1 MAGST
6 LIKGIDCLLTM
17 DVDGGTGQ
25 LGERRDVSVVMEGG
39 EVAWIGPSE
48 NEPSADV
55 LVDGSGCVA
64 LPGLVDCHTHTLWAG
79 SRSDEFEQRLAGA
92 RYEDILE
99 AGGGILST
107 VRATR
112 AASEDELVRLGTER
126 LLRMRAR
133 GVLTVEIKSGYGLER
148 EAEVRMLRAARR
160 AAEQAGV
167 GVVTTYLGA
176 HTIPAELRHDR
187 AAYVHDIVYNQLPAV
202 VGLADAVDVYVD
214 RGAFTLEEGL
224 QILRAGKALGLSVRA
239 HAEQVTHTG
248 IAAAAA
254 ALGAT
259 SVDHLERL
267 DEVGVRAIAASG
279 SVAVLLPGAMLYL
292 RDSAPP
298 VAALR
303 AAGVPL
309 AVATDFNPG
318 SSPVDDLW
326 ICASLACVTLGLT
339 VSEALLGITRVAALA
354 LARPDL
360 GRVRVGDRGGLVLA
374 EPAPGQPATAAS
386 LVQFM
391 GAPKLRYLAGARL
404 SAPRTALP

>member
-6 LIKGIDCLLTM
+6 VIKGIDCLLTM
-17 DVDGGTGQ
+17 DEEAGEGP
-25 LGERRDVSVVMEGG
+25 LGERRDVAVVMDGG
-39 EVAWIGPSE
+39 EVAWIGPSDDA
-48 NEPSADV
+48 PPADRE
-55 LVDGSGCVA
+55 VDGSGCVA
-64 LPGLVDCHTHTLWAG
+64 LPGLVDCHTHTIWAG
-79 SRSDEFEQRLAGA
+79 SRSGEFEQRLAGA

-107 VRATR
+107 VKATR
-112 AASEDELVRLGTER
+112 AASEAELVRLGAQR

-148 EAEVRMLRAARR
+148 EAELRMLRAARR
-160 AAEQAGV
+160 AAHQAGV
-167 GVVTTYLGA
+167 GVVTTFLGA
-176 HTIPAELRHDR
+176 HTIPAEWRHDR
-187 AAYVHDIVYNQLPAV
+187 DAYVTDLIHNQLPAV
-202 VGLADAVDVYVD
+202 MGLADAVDVYVD

-224 QILRAGKALGLSVRA
+224 RILRAGKALGLSVRA
-239 HAEQVTHTG
+239 HAEQVSYTG
-248 IAAAAA
+248 IAGAAA

-267 DEVGVRAIAASG
+267 NDEGVAAIARSSA
-279 SVAVLLPGAMLYL
+279 VAVLLPGAMLYL
-292 RDSAPP
+292 SDAAPP
-298 VAALR
+298 VPALR
-303 AAGVPL
+303 AAGVPM

-326 ICASLACVTLGLT
+326 TCATLACVTMGLT

-374 EPAPGQPATAAS
+374 QPAAGQPATAAS

-391 GAPKLRYLAGARL
+391 GAPELRYLEGAAL
-404 SAPRTALP
+404 SAPQTA